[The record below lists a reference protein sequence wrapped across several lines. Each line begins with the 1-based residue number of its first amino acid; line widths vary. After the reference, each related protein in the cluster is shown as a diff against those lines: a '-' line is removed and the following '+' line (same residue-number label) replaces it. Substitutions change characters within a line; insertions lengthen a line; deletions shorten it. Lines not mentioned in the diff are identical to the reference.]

1 MLRIFEV
8 VILSK
13 KVEILPLSHWKV
25 SGAMSSATLYMVV
38 GWAVDEGAG
47 MKFSRVGIHGVS
59 QIGVC

>member
-13 KVEILPLSHWKV
+13 KVDILPLSHWKV
-25 SGAMSSATLYMVV
+25 SGAMSSATLYMV
-38 GWAVDEGAG
+38 GWAVDEGVG

-59 QIGVC
+59 